1 MKDKEKLEK
10 ALALII
16 KCTRRV
22 KRPKDIVTLAK
33 NISYAKQHLGSV
45 EKVAK
50 AVKLSVQQLKDF
62 LAVEELCSEVKSLVA
77 KRTIVSVDVVKTI
90 SKLPEKK
97 QKILAEHFVSGKIT
111 SKDVRVI
118 TTFAKKFSGRS
129 IKKVIRDYEKSKD
142 VRLYVAHFRLPASFN
157 DRVGLRKQFENIV
170 GKDEIKR
177 LQFKRGVAVL
187 EVTTLGH
194 KKLREAVRKRR
205 TTLRQF
211 VTSVVKE
218 VMGQE

>member
-1 MKDKEKLEK
+1 MKDNEKLEK

-33 NISYAKQHLGSV
+33 NISYAEQHLGSV

-129 IKKVIRDYEKSKD
+129 IEKVIRDYEKSKD
-142 VRLYVAHFRLPASFN
+142 VRLYVAQFRFPASFN
-157 DRVGLRKQFENIV
+157 DRVGLRKQFEKIV

-218 VMGQE
+218 VMGQ